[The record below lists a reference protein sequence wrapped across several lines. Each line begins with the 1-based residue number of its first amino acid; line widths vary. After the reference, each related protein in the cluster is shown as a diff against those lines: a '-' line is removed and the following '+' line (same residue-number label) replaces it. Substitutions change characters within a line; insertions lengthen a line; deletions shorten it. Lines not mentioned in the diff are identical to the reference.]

1 MEKSRAQRY
10 AESLQKSIE
19 SNHQYLKK
27 TIEDFQE
34 KCLMITPEREVP
46 HGMVVD
52 IREIYK
58 EIRDR
63 IKEVKAIQQ
72 LLQGKYR
79 QYFRRDPLRDK
90 EIMELGFLAKNCY
103 SKFEYTLMQKKALK
117 KAKESEKAPK
127 IQPKGLLFQWFQSKE
142 NQVRLVRNLRNLNEL
157 DYESASDLKIEE
169 RREVVQNRPRGLTLF
184 VFTGETK
191 LIDDLHSRIRLRE
204 HDIIERYGVDE
215 LRGVFTHL
223 REISP
228 SEVEKMIQ
236 RFMEDS
242 SFSKL
247 KCLLLPIQSQQ
258 DLYADFS
265 ELIKK
270 SLEGMREGEVRTL
283 RFDTQ
288 M

>member
-1 MEKSRAQRY
+1 VEKSRAQRY
-10 AESLQKSIE
+10 AESLEKTIE

-27 TIEDFQE
+27 TVEDFQE
-34 KCLMITPEREVP
+34 KCQLITPERELP
-46 HGMVVD
+46 HDMIVD

-58 EIRDR
+58 EVRDR

-79 QYFRRDPLRDK
+79 QYFQRDPLRDK
-90 EIMELGFLAKNCY
+90 KIMELEFLAKNCY
-103 SKFEYTLMQKKALK
+103 SKFEYTIMQKRAQER
-117 KAKESEKAPK
+117 AKESEKALK
-127 IQPKGLLFQWFQSKE
+127 IQPKDLPFQWFQSKE
-142 NQVRLVRNLRNLNEL
+142 NQVRFVSNLRVLNEL

-169 RREVVQNRPRGLTLF
+169 RREVVQKRPRSLTLF
-184 VFTGETK
+184 VFNGETK
-191 LIDDLHSRIRLRE
+191 LIEDLHLRIRLRE
-204 HDIIERYGVDE
+204 HDIIERFGVDE

-236 RFMEDS
+236 RFMEGS

-258 DLYADFS
+258 DLHADVS
-265 ELIKK
+265 DVIEKTLQ
-270 SLEGMREGEVRTL
+270 EMREGEVRTL